1 MGRKM
6 EKKLANGLKTLL
18 LGAILLFVLFSV
30 IAFAV
35 PFNNKFNA
43 SFFISYFAPAV
54 AIITLIFFVA
64 VALSG
69 TEYNN
74 DAFGK
79 KVLIFGSC
87 FVITQT
93 ISSIILLICNSNM
106 NLETYVSGI
115 VSAVIF
121 VAFAF
126 LLGFSAVN
134 NKE

>member
-1 MGRKM
+1 M
-6 EKKLANGLKTLL
+6 EKKLSNGLKTLL

-43 SFFISYFAPAV
+43 SFFISYFAPAI
-54 AIITLIFFVA
+54 AIVTLIFFVA

-69 TEYNN
+69 TDYNN
-74 DAFGK
+74 DVFGK

-87 FVITQT
+87 FVLTQT
-93 ISSIILLICNSNM
+93 ITSIILLICNSNM
-106 NLETYVSGI
+106 KLETYVSGI

-121 VAFAF
+121 VVFAF
-126 LLGFSAVN
+126 LLGFTAVN